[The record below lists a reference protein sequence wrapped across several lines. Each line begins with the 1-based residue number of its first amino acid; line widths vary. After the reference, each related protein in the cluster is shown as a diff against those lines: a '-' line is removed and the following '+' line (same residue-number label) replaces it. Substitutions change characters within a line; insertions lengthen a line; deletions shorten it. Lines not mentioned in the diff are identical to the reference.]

1 MMTQSHD
8 AGRVTKGTRV
18 MERERHHQMHVASIS
33 PTFFRMDFGGRK
45 KEFSLLILMMMM
57 RSEKRSE
64 KKKTSVKHCH

>member
-33 PTFFRMDFGGRK
+33 PTFFHMDFGGRK
-45 KEFSLLILMMMM
+45 KEEFSLLILMMMM

-64 KKKTSVKHCH
+64 KRTSVKHCH